1 MKVDKFDY
9 NEGWNESK
17 GFLRAKN
24 IPKVPVSCSCLSN
37 GSRTPESHLCFF
49 CIEITLK
56 YIKLY
61 FFSPAMLQDLWVKNK
76 RKLAWQTPGLCQ
88 NRLWPWRYRKR
99 FKKKRTKRCFLNVN
113 LQMTS
118 ASSFCHCYTSVLT
131 VPPSTTMAFVQLLGD
146 STGVPEVTRVWAGP
160 CGSSSALFKERLEI
174 KRMKPLA
181 WGLLTPNSKCLKF
194 K

>member
-61 FFSPAMLQDLWVKNK
+61 FFSPAMLQGFVSEKQKKAVTEASLTNSRPVPESIVALKIQK
-76 RKLAWQTPGLCQ
+76 KI
-88 NRLWPWRYRKR
+88 K
-99 FKKKRTKRCFLNVN
+99 KKKRTKRCFLNLN

-131 VPPSTTMAFVQLLGD
+131 VPPSTTMAFVQLL
-146 STGVPEVTRVWAGP
+146 VTPQGFQRLHGCEQDHAAPRLHCLRKDWR
-160 CGSSSALFKERLEI
+160 LKE
-174 KRMKPLA
+174 
-181 WGLLTPNSKCLKF
+181 
-194 K
+194 